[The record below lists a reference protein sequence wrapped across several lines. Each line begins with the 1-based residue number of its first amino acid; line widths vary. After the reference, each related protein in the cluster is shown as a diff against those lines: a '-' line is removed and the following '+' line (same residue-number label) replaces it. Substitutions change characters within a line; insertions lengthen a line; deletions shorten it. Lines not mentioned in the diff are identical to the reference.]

1 LHNQSPDGV
10 GEIFGIRFKPV
21 TPSSGRGDEPP
32 EPDLTSA
39 RRRRRWKRTLFLVCA
54 FVLLFF
60 AAVVERG
67 HPAISKARQAG
78 IIAALADPLSLFAER
93 SPGER
98 GGGALL
104 STKPPHERV
113 LSEVRDRD
121 PSAGDPP
128 ADPGFAVTPEDLAA
142 LPGGA
147 PGAAGAPGDPGGD
160 PLGNNFFAPPFPGG
174 PGGPPFLPA
183 AFGGPPGGPPPSGP
197 IPPVIDPP
205 GAGAVPEPATW
216 AMLIL
221 GFFAVGA
228 AIRRRERR
236 KPA

>member
-1 LHNQSPDGV
+1 M
-10 GEIFGIRFKPV
+10 
-21 TPSSGRGDEPP
+21 PSSGRGDEPP
-32 EPDLTSA
+32 EPDLISV
-39 RRRRRWKRTLFLVCA
+39 RRRQRWKRTLLLVSA

-67 HPAISKARQAG
+67 HPAISKVRQAG

-104 STKPPHERV
+104 STKPGGPHERV

-121 PSAGDPP
+121 PPAGDPP
-128 ADPGFAVTPEDLAA
+128 ADFAIAPEDLAA

-147 PGAAGAPGDPGGD
+147 PGAGGAPGDPGGD
-160 PLGNNFFAPPFPGG
+160 PLGDRFFAPSG
-174 PGGPPFLPA
+174 PGGFGGPAFLPA
-183 AFGGPPGGPPPSGP
+183 SFGSPPGGP
-197 IPPVIDPP
+197 IPPVIDPIIP
-205 GAGAVPEPATW
+205 GAGGVPEPATW

-221 GFFAVGA
+221 GFFGVGA
-228 AIRRRERR
+228 AMRRRERR

>member
-1 LHNQSPDGV
+1 MS
-10 GEIFGIRFKPV
+10 
-21 TPSSGRGDEPP
+21 
-32 EPDLTSA
+32 
-39 RRRRRWKRTLFLVCA
+39 A

-67 HPAISKARQAG
+67 HPAISKIRQAG

-104 STKPPHERV
+104 STKPGGPHERV

-121 PSAGDPP
+121 PPAGDP
-128 ADPGFAVTPEDLAA
+128 DPNFAVAPEDLAA
-142 LPGGA
+142 LTGGA
-147 PGAAGAPGDPGGD
+147 PGAGGAPGDPAGD
-160 PLGNNFFAPPFPGG
+160 PLGDRFFAPSG
-174 PGGPPFLPA
+174 PGGGPAFLPA
-183 AFGGPPGGPPPSGP
+183 SFGPPPNGPPPNGP
-197 IPPVIDPP
+197 IPPVIDPIIP

-228 AIRRRERR
+228 AMRRRERR

>member
-1 LHNQSPDGV
+1 MM
-10 GEIFGIRFKPV
+10 
-21 TPSSGRGDEPP
+21 PSSGSGDEPAQ
-32 EPDLTSA
+32 PDLTTI
-39 RRRRRWKRTLFLVCA
+39 RRRRRWKRTLLLVSA

-67 HPAISKARQAG
+67 HPAVSKVRQAG
-78 IIAALADPLSLFAER
+78 IIATLADPLSLFAER

-104 STKPPHERV
+104 STKPGGPHERV

-121 PSAGDPP
+121 PPAGNPP
-128 ADPGFAVTPEDLAA
+128 PLAVTPDDLAA

-147 PGAAGAPGDPGGD
+147 PGAGGVPGDPAGD
-160 PLGNNFFAPPFPGG
+160 PLGNNFFAPSFPGG
-174 PGGPPFLPA
+174 GGPAFLPASLGGPPS
-183 AFGGPPGGPPPSGP
+183 GPPPNGP

-221 GFFAVGA
+221 GFFVVGTA
-228 AIRRRERR
+228 LRRRERG

>member
-1 LHNQSPDGV
+1 MS
-10 GEIFGIRFKPV
+10 
-21 TPSSGRGDEPP
+21 
-32 EPDLTSA
+32 
-39 RRRRRWKRTLFLVCA
+39 A

-60 AAVVERG
+60 AAVAERG
-67 HPAISKARQAG
+67 HPAISKVRQGG

-104 STKPPHERV
+104 STKPGGPHERV

-121 PSAGDPP
+121 PPAGDPP
-128 ADPGFAVTPEDLAA
+128 ELAITPEDLAA

-147 PGAAGAPGDPGGD
+147 PGAGGAPGDPAGD
-160 PLGNNFFAPPFPGG
+160 PLGNNFFAPSIPSGG
-174 PGGPPFLPA
+174 GGPPFLPA
-183 AFGGPPGGPPPSGP
+183 SFGAPPGGPPPNGP

-216 AMLIL
+216 AMLLL
-221 GFFAVGA
+221 GFFAVGVA
-228 AIRRRERR
+228 LRRRERG